1 MQLPA
6 IYTQTSA
13 APVRLQD
20 APSQARDDAHLLVLW
35 LADRPASTTAEY
47 TRRID
52 RFLTFC
58 PKSLHQITYGDILA
72 YKATLSHYRP
82 ATINGYMTAV
92 KSLFSFAAKLGYLK
106 FNPGAPVRTES
117 VEDTLSERILTT
129 RQVSDM
135 IALEPNPRNRIML
148 RFMYRSAVRV
158 SELTALTWG
167 KVRDIDGGAVVTVF
181 GKGGKT
187 RHIRIGAD
195 ITADLM
201 ELRPD
206 GAEDTAPVF
215 RSRQARKDGAIHLA
229 RSQVLNIV
237 RAAAKRAAKAEPKHW
252 RNGEAASVSPHFMR
266 HAHASHSLDGGAGVH
281 LVQATLGHSSL
292 ATTSRY
298 VHVRPDVDADKY
310 LTV

>member
-1 MQLPA
+1 MIPA
-6 IYTQTSA
+6 IYTPTHA
-13 APVRLQD
+13 APVTLNIIPTQADSD
-20 APSQARDDAHLLVLW
+20 AQLLALW
-35 LADRPASTTAEY
+35 LADRPGSTTAEY
-47 TRRID
+47 ERRIG

-58 PKSLHQITYGDILA
+58 PKSLHQVTYGDILA

-82 ATINGYMTAV
+82 ATVNAYLTAV
-92 KSLFSFAAKLGYLK
+92 KSLFSFAERLGYLK
-106 FNPGAPVRTES
+106 FNPGAPVRSEA
-117 VEDTLSERILTT
+117 VVDTLNERILTT

-135 IALEPNPRNRIML
+135 IAHEPNPRNRIML

-158 SELTALTWG
+158 SELAALTWA
-167 KVRDIDGGAVVTVF
+167 KVREVDGGVIITVF

-195 ITADLM
+195 VAADLM

-206 GAEDTAPVF
+206 GVEDTAPVF
-215 RSRQARKDGAIHLA
+215 RSRQARRDGSVHLA
-229 RSQVLNIV
+229 RGQVLNIV

-252 RNGEAASVSPHFMR
+252 RNGEAGHVSPHFMR
-266 HAHASHSLDGGAGVH
+266 HAHASHSLDGGAPVH

-298 VHVRPDVDADKY
+298 VHVRPDVAADKY
-310 LTV
+310 LT